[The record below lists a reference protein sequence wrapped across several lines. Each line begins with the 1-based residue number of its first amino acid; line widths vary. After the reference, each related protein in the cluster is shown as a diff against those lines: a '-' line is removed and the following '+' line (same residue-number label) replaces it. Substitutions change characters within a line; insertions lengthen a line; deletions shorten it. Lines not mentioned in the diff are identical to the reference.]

1 MAAWALTLLIGSG
14 GWAAEI
20 VLDRGLV
27 LPGSVVT
34 GEPSLAN
41 TTAQP
46 WVVLATEKACA
57 CTITREIPAR
67 IEPGASLG
75 CPMSFRTSAHLG
87 TEVAQVRVR
96 VRAGEQE
103 SLHSFVLKATN
114 VDYLKLPA
122 QVVRM
127 STDDQVEI
135 PLTRGGH
142 PDRWDRFTIDAGA
155 HADRFSVRV
164 ETVGEDWKAV
174 VRTVPGP
181 HVGTFRGRLT
191 CSFFDGDRQL
201 ERTLPFFV
209 SACRPGAITATPA
222 TVLVGAFPAGEV
234 RETEVEISPDAS
246 GAMPAIGQIVC
257 TDPARM
263 TCTRLPRET
272 EGATLRLRFIAQ
284 PPAGPAS
291 GEVLLHLDNGQV
303 FHLAYAASVAA
314 AK

>member
-1 MAAWALTLLIGSG
+1 MATWALLALIVSNS
-14 GWAAEI
+14 WTAEI

-27 LPGSVVT
+27 LPGSVVD
-34 GEPSLAN
+34 GEPSLVN

-57 CTITREIPAR
+57 CTITREITAR
-67 IEPGASLG
+67 IAPGAALV

-87 TEVAQVRVR
+87 TEVAQIRVR
-96 VRAGEQE
+96 VRAGDQEQ
-103 SLHSFVLKATN
+103 LHAFVLKATN
-114 VDYLKLPA
+114 VDYLKVPL

-127 STDDQVEI
+127 ATNDQVEI
-135 PLTRGGH
+135 PLKHGGH
-142 PDRWDRFTIDAGA
+142 PDRWDRFSMDAGA

-164 ETVGEDWKAV
+164 ESGGEGWKAV

-191 CSFFDGDRQL
+191 CTFFDGDQQL
-201 ERTLPFFV
+201 ERTLPVFV

-222 TVLVGAFPAGEV
+222 TVLVGALPVGDV
-234 RETEVEISPDAS
+234 REAEVEIGPTAPDA
-246 GAMPAIGQIVC
+246 MPGIGQIVC

-263 TCTRLPRET
+263 ACTLLPHET
-272 EGATLRLRFIAQ
+272 GGATLRLRFTAQ

-291 GEVLLHLDNGQV
+291 GEVLCHLDNGQV

-314 AK
+314 VK